1 MSVSKLESL
10 PNEIL
15 ATIIEKYINGI
26 DLLRAFSFQLNQ
38 RFDSLIIQCQRLRFD
53 FIQCDQDDFRFCIG
67 LLPAYIDKI
76 EELAISEQDTPG
88 QVYAFLSFFPSFA
101 VFKRLRKLYFHCN
114 DEALD
119 WNIVE
124 TALNSLSQTTIDTLS
139 IKTSIKENRF
149 SLGNTIARI
158 FGLKSLK

>member
-1 MSVSKLESL
+1 MSFSTLESL

-15 ATIIEKYINGI
+15 TDIIEKYINGI

-53 FIQCDQDDFRFCIG
+53 FIQCHQDDFRLCMG

-76 EELAISEQDTPG
+76 EELAISEENTPG

-101 VFKRLRKLYFHCN
+101 VFKRLQTLYFHF
-114 DEALD
+114 DSE
-119 WNIVE
+119 
-124 TALNSLSQTTIDTLS
+124 
-139 IKTSIKENRF
+139 
-149 SLGNTIARI
+149 
-158 FGLKSLK
+158 